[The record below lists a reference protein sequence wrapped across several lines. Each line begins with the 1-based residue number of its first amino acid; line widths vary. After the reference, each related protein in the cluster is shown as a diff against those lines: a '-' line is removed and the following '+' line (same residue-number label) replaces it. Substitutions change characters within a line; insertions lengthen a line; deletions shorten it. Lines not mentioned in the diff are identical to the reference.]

1 MRKKHFLAL
10 FLINILL
17 FVFVT
22 PASASTLEE
31 SVFSDLPDNHI
42 NRDAILY
49 MQENGIVQGYND
61 RTFKPN
67 NQINRA
73 EFVKIAL
80 KGMPDFD
87 EADLAS
93 CITAEFK
100 DLNKGEWYVPY
111 ICLAKKKNIIQG
123 YPDGT
128 FKPGDPIKFTE
139 AAKIVA
145 NSMELDPETKAE
157 SWESWFKP
165 SVQAL
170 AEHFAIPVSIDVF
183 NKQIARS
190 EMAEMVY
197 RLRIGE
203 AGLDSR
209 TYLSLENNFQVAL
222 GGFPKIAS
230 CSELRGRVKQTLEE
244 TNYPGFFV
252 KEGFTMAEP
261 GEEVGQPEAEAL
273 MPAAESQD
281 MTKMTEESLSG
292 LGGADLGEDAGAGT
306 GDENVEYSTTNVQ
319 VKGVDE
325 ADIVKNDDKYIYT
338 ITQGEVK
345 IIKAYP
351 PTELAEV
358 ATVFLDEG
366 AFTPSEMYVD
376 GNKMVIV
383 GSYYKDFEEMNT
395 AYRYMD
401 IVPSPYYWDERTKAY
416 VIDITDRTNPVIA
429 RSVEFEGTYQS
440 SRKVDSSLYLVL
452 NKYPSWVLQEDARLK
467 TPGTELLPGYIDSNV
482 DVSGEPLEEPLCG
495 CEDVSYFP
503 GFTTPNYLIVAALDL
518 NDLTK
523 EVEKEV
529 YLGSAENIY
538 ASRENL
544 YVAST
549 HYDDRLDDMR
559 GFVGPWTA
567 PEETT
572 NIYRFSLAPGDVS
585 YAGQGKVPGTILNQF
600 SMDENNGYFRIA
612 TTKNNWS
619 SEEGSTNNLYVLNN
633 ADMQITGKLVDLAP
647 GEKIY
652 SVRFMGD
659 RAYMVTFRSIDPF
672 YVIDVS
678 NPANPNVLGYLK
690 IPGYSDYLHP
700 FDENHII
707 GFGKETATITED
719 FGFEDVFMPLMPSF
733 IREVATG
740 MKIAMFDVTD
750 VANPVE
756 MHKIAIGERGTD
768 SELLW
773 NHKALLFDKAKG
785 IMAFPI
791 QIAKINKEGLSES
804 EIASAWG
811 DTIFSGAQVYDVSL
825 ENGFV
830 LRGEATHYT
839 AADYNNGVLTTDWL
853 RDIKR
858 ILYIGKYFYTVSE
871 AMIKAHQMEDVKDV
885 NSLELTFG

>member
-10 FLINILL
+10 FLVNVLL

-22 PASASTLEE
+22 PVSASTLEE

-42 NRDAILY
+42 NKDAILY

-61 RTFKPN
+61 GTFKPN
-67 NQINRA
+67 SQINRA

-80 KGMPDFD
+80 KGMPDFN
-87 EADLAS
+87 EEDLAN
-93 CITAEFK
+93 CKTVEFK
-100 DLNKGEWYVPY
+100 DLNKSEWYVPY
-111 ICLAKKKNIIQG
+111 VCLAKNKNIIQG

-139 AAKIVA
+139 AAKIIV
-145 NSMELDPETKAE
+145 NSMQLDPEVKVE
-157 SWESWFKP
+157 SWEPWFKP
-165 SVQAL
+165 FVKAL
-170 AEHFAIPVSIDVF
+170 EAHFAIPVSIDVF
-183 NKQIARS
+183 NKQIVRS

-197 RLRIGE
+197 RLQEGE
-203 AGLDSR
+203 VGLDYR

-222 GGFPKIAS
+222 GGFPEIAS

-244 TNYPGFFV
+244 TNYPGFFIEE
-252 KEGFTMAEP
+252 KGFTMAEP
-261 GEEVGQPEAEAL
+261 GEEGGQPEAL
-273 MPAAESQD
+273 MPMAESQD
-281 MTKMTEESLSG
+281 MMKTAEDSFSG
-292 LGGADLGEDAGAGT
+292 LGG

-358 ATVFLDEG
+358 ATVNLDEG
-366 AFTPSEMYVD
+366 AFTPAELYID
-376 GNKMVIV
+376 GNKMVII
-383 GSYYKDFEEMNT
+383 GSYYKDFEEPESL
-395 AYRYMD
+395 YKYMD

-416 VIDITDRTNPVIA
+416 IIDITDRTNPVIA

-440 SRKVDSSLYLVL
+440 SRKVDNSLYLVL
-452 NKYPSWVLQEDARLK
+452 NKYPSWVLQENARLK
-467 TPGTELLPGYIDSNV
+467 TPGTELLPEYIDSNI
-482 DVSGEPLEEPLCG
+482 GENEEPLCG

-503 GFTTPNYLIVAALDL
+503 GFTDPNYLVVAALDL

-549 HYDDRLDDMR
+549 HYDEALAIDEY
-559 GFVGPWTA
+559 VGPWTM
-567 PEETT
+567 PEEST
-572 NIYRFSLAPGDVS
+572 NIYRFSLAPGDIA

-612 TTKNNWS
+612 TTKENWTLD
-619 SEEGSTNNLYVLNN
+619 EESTNNLYVLNN
-633 ADMQITGKLVDLAP
+633 ADMQIVGQLTGLAP

-659 RAYMVTFRSIDPF
+659 RAYMVTFRTIDPF

-707 GFGKETATITED
+707 GFGKETATIMED
-719 FGFEDVFMPLMPSF
+719 FMFGMEDVLLPLLIEEILPSF
-733 IREVATG
+733 TREIATG

-756 MHKIAIGERGTD
+756 MHKIAIGERGTN
-768 SELLW
+768 SELLR
-773 NHKALLFDKAKG
+773 NHKALLFDKEKG

-791 QIAKINKEGLSES
+791 QIAKINREGFSEA
-804 EIASAWG
+804 EIASSWG
-811 DTIFSGAQVYDVSL
+811 DTIFSGAQVYNVSL

-839 AADYNNGVLTTDWL
+839 AADYTNGILTNTDWL

-871 AMIKAHQMEDVKDV
+871 AIVKAHQMEDVKDV
-885 NSLELTFG
+885 NSLELTFE